1 MNCQEFKTNIESYL
15 DEDLGEKRS
24 GEFKQHLLSCRQCC
38 IELKSF
44 EKCKRLM
51 GKFFEQKDPPQSIKK
66 NVFEKCG
73 CLNLN
78 NLNCC
83 SPEKEN

>member
-1 MNCQEFKTNIESYL
+1 MNCQEFRKNIDCYL
-15 DEDLGEKRS
+15 DEDLGKKIS
-24 GEFKQHLLSCRQCC
+24 LEFKQHLLSCRQCD

-51 GKFFEQKDPPQSIKK
+51 GKMFTEKDPPQSIKK
-66 NVFEKCG
+66 AVFEKCG

-83 SPEKEN
+83 SPKKE